1 MPLRSRAYA
10 GYVLG
15 LLALL
20 NFFNYANRNVV
31 FPMYDDLRAT
41 FGFSNSELGLLGTVF
56 MLSHALF
63 TVPIGWA
70 ADRLDRR
77 RVMALGAALWAA
89 SALGSAAAMG
99 LGSMLVSRAL
109 VGIGTA
115 ACVPVANALL
125 CDVFPPHE
133 KARVVSVFNVGL
145 FVGGAA
151 GFGFGAWLGF
161 PGGFIAVALP
171 TVAIAAMVSIMDV
184 PPRRDMSHEAPA
196 TSWRAFVS
204 DAVGVLAVP
213 TMRWAILGAVL
224 MAFSAGGY
232 LAWFADFI
240 RQSKHM
246 SIEKATVVFGV
257 CALTGGLA
265 GVLTGGAVGDYLQR
279 RYPYGRLATMSIG
292 FTVAVPFALLAIFVD
307 SGAVFYASAWL
318 MMYFVTWYH
327 GPMAAVVD
335 DLVPDE
341 RAATA
346 QAVFIFIMHLVG
358 TAPSSWVVGILA
370 DEVGLRW
377 ALMAPTLALLLA
389 APAMMG
395 GFRTIE
401 ADCAAAAGGGAHQ
414 AAL

>member
-10 GYVLG
+10 GYVLV
-15 LLALL
+15 LLSLL

-31 FPMYDDLRAT
+31 FPMYDDLRAS
-41 FGFSNSELGLLGTVF
+41 FGFSNSELGLLGTAF

-77 RVMALGAALWAA
+77 RVMALGAVVWSA
-89 SALGSAAAMG
+89 SALGSAAAFG
-99 LGSMLVSRAL
+99 LGSMLASRVL
-109 VGIGTA
+109 VGLGTA

-125 CDVFPPHE
+125 CDVFPADE

-145 FVGGAA
+145 FIGGGA

-161 PGGFIAVALP
+161 PLGFIVVALP
-171 TVAIAAMVSIMDV
+171 AVMVGAAIAVMDV
-184 PPRRDMSHEAPA
+184 PPRRDMTHSAPR
-196 TSWRAFVS
+196 TSWREFAR
-204 DAVGVLAVP
+204 DAASVVRVP
-213 TMRWAILGAVL
+213 TMRWAMLGAAL

-240 RQSKHM
+240 RQYKHM
-246 SIEKATVVFGV
+246 SIEKASIVFGV

-279 RYPYGRLATMSIG
+279 RYPFGRLATMSIG
-292 FTVAVPFALLAIFVD
+292 FTVAVPFAVLAIFVD
-307 SGAVFYASAWL
+307 GGPVFYVSAWL
-318 MMYFVTWYH
+318 MMYFITWYH

-335 DLVPDE
+335 DLVPDD

-346 QAVFIFIMHLVG
+346 QAGFIFLMHLFG
-358 TAPSSWVVGILA
+358 TAPSSWVVGVLA

-377 ALMAPTLALLLA
+377 ALMAPTLALLAA

-401 ADCAAAAGGGAHQ
+401 ADCAAAAGGGSPGT
-414 AAL
+414 AL